1 MPFLQAA
8 APGIHEEVT
17 DSGQLQPKLLGN
29 GDLHLLRRALIL
41 LEDGE
46 QCSALEVRE
55 HQAGFLLG
63 VVPVFVWFLLF
74 AFACLRGKK
83 KRERS
88 QCGTVRTWQGR

>member
-17 DSGQLQPKLLGN
+17 DGGQLQPKLLGN
-29 GDLHLLRRALIL
+29 GDLHFLRRALVL

-46 QCSALEVRE
+46 ERPALEIRE

-63 VVPVFVWFLLF
+63 VVPVFVWLLLF
-74 AFACLRGKK
+74 ALARC
-83 KRERS
+83 
-88 QCGTVRTWQGR
+88 QA